1 MTRVVCTYDEVC
13 LHLGRYDRWLRHVEL
28 APWASSDYVADGFNV
43 PKGHG
48 IEHCFAQVL
57 LFGAVDNSRLGNAER
72 DHQPWVKQATKR
84 TRRHMKT
91 MMTEMDGVT
100 RRMVAVQQMK
110 AHERE
115 CAMGMGMRQ

>member
-1 MTRVVCTYDEVC
+1 MA
-13 LHLGRYDRWLRHVEL
+13 GRYDRWLCHVEH
-28 APWASSDYVADGFNV
+28 APWAGSEYVADGFNT

-48 IEHCFAQVL
+48 IEHMFAQIL

-91 MMTEMDGVT
+91 MMTQMDGVT
-100 RRMVAVQQMK
+100 RRMVAVQHMK

-115 CAMGMGMRQ
+115 RAMGMRL

>member
-1 MTRVVCTYDEVC
+1 MPGDVCATC
-13 LHLGRYDRWLRHVEL
+13 HLDWQAEDLQAEQDN
-28 APWASSDYVADGFNV
+28 P
-43 PKGHG
+43 
-48 IEHCFAQVL
+48 VL

-84 TRRHMKT
+84 TRRHMST

-115 CAMGMGMRQ
+115 CAMGMRQ

>member
-1 MTRVVCTYDEVC
+1 MPGDTCATCRLDLEAED
-13 LHLGRYDRWLRHVEL
+13 LQAE
-28 APWASSDYVADGFNV
+28 
-43 PKGHG
+43 
-48 IEHCFAQVL
+48 Q
-57 LFGAVDNSRLGNAER
+57 GAVDNSRLDNAER

-100 RRMVAVQQMK
+100 RRMVAVQHMK

-115 CAMGMGMRQ
+115 RAMGMRL